1 MKGYD
6 KYVLKYL
13 NKISRPK
20 KRLKTFEKVVSQ
32 LEDDLNEV
40 YEIKETTLEKTI
52 DQITIAALKNENS
65 LL

>member
-52 DQITIAALKNENS
+52 DHITNAALKNENS